1 MNTIILQKNSDL
13 LSKWFEIIL
22 ASVWSAPV
30 PIKIQI
36 DKANHRWQVSNREYQ
51 ILNQK
56 DKR

>member
-13 LSKWFEIIL
+13 LSKWFEITL

-30 PIKIQI
+30 PIKIPI
-36 DKANHRWQVSNREYQ
+36 DEANHRRQMSNREYQ